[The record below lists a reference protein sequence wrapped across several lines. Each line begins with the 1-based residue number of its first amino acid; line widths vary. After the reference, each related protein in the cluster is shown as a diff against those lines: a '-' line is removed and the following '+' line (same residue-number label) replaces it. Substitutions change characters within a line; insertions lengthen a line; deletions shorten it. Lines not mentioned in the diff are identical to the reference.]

1 MEELVKKMNELQATT
16 FALYLKAH
24 NFHWNV
30 RGKDFSQLHSF
41 FGDLYEE
48 VFGAVD
54 TTAEEIRALGVP
66 AIGALGAYGKM
77 SRITDEMTVPSA
89 SQMIY
94 ILYYDN
100 NTVIDVLNEAHALA
114 SAMKMYGLINF
125 IEGRLDTHNKHK
137 WMLNASM
144 DVTVADTL
152 PVKEETEQA
161 EEPQQVVESL
171 TEEVK
176 TYVLNTEQ

>member
-30 RGKDFSQLHSF
+30 RGKDFSQLHDF
-41 FGDLYEE
+41 FGDLYTE

-54 TTAEEIRALGVP
+54 TTAEQIRALGVP
-66 AIGALGAYGKM
+66 AIGALGAYHTQ
-77 SRITDEMTVPSA
+77 SRITDEMAVPSA

-100 NTVIDVLNEAHALA
+100 KTVIDVLNEVHALA
-114 SAMKMYGLINF
+114 EAKKAYGLVNF
-125 IEGRLDTHNKHK
+125 IEGRLDVHAKHQ
-137 WMLNASM
+137 WMLSASM
-144 DVTVADTL
+144 DTPVADTAA
-152 PVKEETEQA
+152 VEEEVEET
-161 EEPQQVVESL
+161 QQVVESL

-176 TYVLNTEQ
+176 TYFLNPKE

>member
-30 RGKDFSQLHSF
+30 RGKDFSQLHDF
-41 FGDLYEE
+41 FGDFYEE
-48 VFGAVD
+48 VFDAVD
-54 TTAEEIRALGVP
+54 VTAEQIRALGVP
-66 AIGALGAYGKM
+66 VIGALGAYHTQ
-77 SRITDEMTVPSA
+77 SRITDEMAVPSA

-100 NTVIDVLNEAHALA
+100 KTVIDVLTEAHALA
-114 SAMKMYGLINF
+114 EAKKAYGLVNF
-125 IEGRLDTHNKHK
+125 IEGRIDTHNKHQ
-137 WMLNASM
+137 WMLAASM
-144 DVTVADTL
+144 DVPVEVA
-152 PVKEETEQA
+152 PVEEEID
-161 EEPQQVVESL
+161 EPQEVVESL

-176 TYVLNTEQ
+176 TYFLNPKE

>member
-30 RGKDFSQLHSF
+30 RGKDFSQLHDF
-41 FGDLYEE
+41 FGDLYTE

-54 TTAEEIRALGVP
+54 TTAEQIRALGVP
-66 AIGALGAYGKM
+66 AIGALGAYHAQ
-77 SRITDEMTVPSA
+77 SRITDEMAVPSA

-100 NTVIDVLNEAHALA
+100 KTVIDVLNEAHALA
-114 SAMKMYGLINF
+114 EAKKAYGLVNF
-125 IEGRLDTHNKHK
+125 IEGRIDIHNKHQ
-137 WMLNASM
+137 WMLAASM
-144 DVTVADTL
+144 DVPVEVA
-152 PVKEETEQA
+152 PVEEAT
-161 EEPQQVVESL
+161 EEPQEVVESL

-176 TYVLNTEQ
+176 TYFLNPKE

>member
-30 RGKDFSQLHSF
+30 RGHDFSQLHDF
-41 FGDLYEE
+41 FGKLYEE

-54 TTAEEIRALGVP
+54 TTAEQIRALGVP
-66 AIGALGAYGKM
+66 AIGALGAYHAQ
-77 SRITDEMTVPSA
+77 SRITDEMAVPSA
-89 SQMIY
+89 AQMIY

-100 NTVIDVLNEAHALA
+100 KTVIDLLNEVHALA
-114 SAMKMYGLINF
+114 EAEKSYGLLNF
-125 IEGRLDTHNKHK
+125 IEGRLDVHAKHQ
-137 WMLNASM
+137 WMLSATM
-144 DVTVADTL
+144 ET
-152 PVKEETEQA
+152 PVNEAVVQEETE
-161 EEPQQVVESL
+161 ETQQVVESL

-176 TYVLNTEQ
+176 TYFLNPKQ

>member
-30 RGKDFSQLHSF
+30 RGKDFSQLHDF
-41 FGDLYEE
+41 FGDFYEE

-54 TTAEEIRALGVP
+54 TTAEQIRALGVP
-66 AIGALGAYGKM
+66 AIGALSAYHAQ
-77 SRITDEMTVPSA
+77 SRITDEMAVPSA

-100 NTVIDVLNEAHALA
+100 KTVIDVLNEAHALA
-114 SAMKMYGLINF
+114 ESKKAYGLVNF
-125 IEGRLDTHNKHK
+125 IEGRIDTHNKHQ
-137 WMLNASM
+137 WMLAASM
-144 DVTVADTL
+144 DVPVEVA
-152 PVKEETEQA
+152 PVEEEM
-161 EEPQQVVESL
+161 EEIQQVVESL

-176 TYVLNTEQ
+176 TYFLNPKE